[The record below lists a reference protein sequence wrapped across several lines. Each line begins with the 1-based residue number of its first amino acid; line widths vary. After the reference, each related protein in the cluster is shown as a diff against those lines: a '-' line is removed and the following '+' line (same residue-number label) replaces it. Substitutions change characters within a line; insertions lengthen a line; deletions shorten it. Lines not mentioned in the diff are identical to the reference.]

1 MHMTQIQPQ
10 IWNHNNKLVRTLV
23 LNTIPSAITFGNHE
37 GDILLTIKN
46 EIRRV
51 GFKIYLPE
59 EYLKHMIGVQ
69 YPIEV
74 SLELKL
80 KGSRFKLLVFM
91 THFR

>member
-1 MHMTQIQPQ
+1 MTSLFHGNQKKTVEFYDQVNDDDDDLKSQ

-37 GDILLTIKN
+37 GDILLSIKS
-46 EIRRV
+46 EIRV
-51 GFKIYLPE
+51 VKFKTYLPE

-74 SLELKL
+74 S
-80 KGSRFKLLVFM
+80 
-91 THFR
+91 